1 MNYYYSWSSC
11 FYERVWKL
19 CVLNMVICSHGLY
32 CMNGLGS
39 FKIDIFLPF
48 LMWRLDM
55 VTCSNFISKWF
66 DGPEKTTESF
76 KKDHV
81 KKVVTATFTLTS
93 NDSKGLISY
102 ASSPGVNSLLRSML
116 WFHSGM
122 HGPNKVLKYS
132 TLNGDALRLEELYI
146 PTVDTLFSDK
156 RKGRLVVAPS
166 TWGPSDSRQ
175 PFNVEAPRTL
185 LLSITYSHGEIRVV
199 GTFHKNIL
207 SVKTISN

>member
-1 MNYYYSWSSC
+1 M
-11 FYERVWKL
+11 
-19 CVLNMVICSHGLY
+19 
-32 CMNGLGS
+32 
-39 FKIDIFLPF
+39 
-48 LMWRLDM
+48 
-55 VTCSNFISKWF
+55 
-66 DGPEKTTESF
+66 
-76 KKDHV
+76 
-81 KKVVTATFTLTS
+81 TATFTLTS

-102 ASSPGVNSLLRSML
+102 ASSSGVNSLLRSML

-156 RKGRLVVAPS
+156 QRAWTSCRS

-199 GTFHKNIL
+199 GTFHKNIF
-207 SVKTISN
+207 

>member
-1 MNYYYSWSSC
+1 M
-11 FYERVWKL
+11 
-19 CVLNMVICSHGLY
+19 
-32 CMNGLGS
+32 
-39 FKIDIFLPF
+39 
-48 LMWRLDM
+48 
-55 VTCSNFISKWF
+55 
-66 DGPEKTTESF
+66 
-76 KKDHV
+76 
-81 KKVVTATFTLTS
+81 TATFTLTS

-166 TWGPSDSRQ
+166 TWGTFGFKTTIQCGGPA
-175 PFNVEAPRTL
+175 NV
-185 LLSITYSHGEIRVV
+185 IVV
-199 GTFHKNIL
+199 HYIQSWRN
-207 SVKTISN
+207 

>member
-1 MNYYYSWSSC
+1 M
-11 FYERVWKL
+11 
-19 CVLNMVICSHGLY
+19 
-32 CMNGLGS
+32 
-39 FKIDIFLPF
+39 
-48 LMWRLDM
+48 
-55 VTCSNFISKWF
+55 
-66 DGPEKTTESF
+66 
-76 KKDHV
+76 
-81 KKVVTATFTLTS
+81 TATFTLTS

-102 ASSPGVNSLLRSML
+102 ASSLSGVNSLLRSML

-156 RKGRLVVAPS
+156 RKQRLVSLARS

-199 GTFHKNIL
+199 GTFHKNIF
-207 SVKTISN
+207 